1 MGKPQK
7 VILTVLTVLTLAAL
21 GAVIATWHWGNYR
34 ERLRAVRTA
43 ASKQQAALVDTRA
56 FDTAEQLSQLAE
68 SRTEKGYAQEALRL
82 GDYSV
87 DAAFAAALQDAAASP
102 ASLTPETRQITERLK
117 TEEAAVATDQ
127 NRIAQLTQQIAKGRA
142 NTKESLQQQLAVVQA
157 QLELDQDDLDDAHQD
172 LVRAGGDKQ
181 ASVQQLLDQHEANQ
195 KTLAAQSAAGA
206 AATAAPSI
214 EQTKSASV
222 VAQMQAWLSLNSK
235 QNLLL
240 QAQQNALDRQAKLA
254 AAHDALEKDVAE
266 EKSQKKIIRKRPS
279 GAAKVASSKMTTPAG
294 EESTSGNASPATTG
308 TDEAS
313 GTGGASGTGA
323 PSGTPAEGGTGGAAR
338 SAEQEPASATS
349 ASATSASA
357 TRAVTG
363 TSDQPS
369 GTDATLS
376 YLKDLTIDQKNL
388 TQLDKRIENEH
399 ELATLYGNW
408 IRYVGFRKQ
417 AFLHGAFFSTF
428 WILFIALFIFAA
440 NEGVQRFFSDLSPER
455 RQLHALQTVVLF
467 AVQALGIIL
476 ILLVIF
482 GTPSNFATVVA
493 LAGAGLTVALK
504 DFIVGFF
511 GWFVLMGKNG
521 IRPGDWVE
529 INGVGGEVLEVGLF
543 RTMLL
548 ETGNWTDAGHPTG
561 RKVTFV
567 NSFAIEGHYFNFSTS
582 GQWLWDEVQLQ
593 VPPEADPYPIADA
606 IQKIVTDDTAANS
619 KEAEMEWQRVV
630 PLYAKRTFSA
640 VPTVTVRP
648 EGAGVN
654 ILVRYLTRARE
665 RPEVRTR
672 LYRALI
678 ELLRQKNL
686 PDVTPV
692 SAKPTPADPSNS
704 GQKTPP
710 ERA

>member
-313 GTGGASGTGA
+313 GG
-323 PSGTPAEGGTGGAAR
+323 ER
-338 SAEQEPASATS
+338 AEQVE
-349 ASATSASA
+349 
-357 TRAVTG
+357 RARRAEHLRKVA
-363 TSDQPS
+363 Q
-369 GTDATLS
+369 AE
-376 YLKDLTIDQKNL
+376 
-388 TQLDKRIENEH
+388 QLDPLSRS
-399 ELATLYGNW
+399 
-408 IRYVGFRKQ
+408 RQ
-417 AFLHGAFFSTF
+417 A
-428 WILFIALFIFAA
+428 
-440 NEGVQRFFSDLSPER
+440 QRRPA
-455 RQLHALQTVVLF
+455 QL
-467 AVQALGIIL
+467 G
-476 ILLVIF
+476 
-482 GTPSNFATVVA
+482 P
-493 LAGAGLTVALK
+493 
-504 DFIVGFF
+504 
-511 GWFVLMGKNG
+511 
-521 IRPGDWVE
+521 
-529 INGVGGEVLEVGLF
+529 
-543 RTMLL
+543 
-548 ETGNWTDAGHPTG
+548 
-561 RKVTFV
+561 
-567 NSFAIEGHYFNFSTS
+567 
-582 GQWLWDEVQLQ
+582 
-593 VPPEADPYPIADA
+593 
-606 IQKIVTDDTAANS
+606 
-619 KEAEMEWQRVV
+619 
-630 PLYAKRTFSA
+630 
-640 VPTVTVRP
+640 
-648 EGAGVN
+648 
-654 ILVRYLTRARE
+654 
-665 RPEVRTR
+665 
-672 LYRALI
+672 
-678 ELLRQKNL
+678 
-686 PDVTPV
+686 
-692 SAKPTPADPSNS
+692 
-704 GQKTPP
+704 
-710 ERA
+710 